1 MYVEMRQNRRLLKV
15 VLKSKIFINS
25 YYFIY
30 SIIYKFFKRYFMGK
44 EVLLNDV
51 NSQLAITNES
61 ADISFSMKIIQDSLN
76 TNDQQ
81 KQTIRNQA
89 SDNVVVSQIQ
99 DINTGDANATKQDN
113 KKNK

>member
-1 MYVEMRQNRRLLKV
+1 
-15 VLKSKIFINS
+15 
-25 YYFIY
+25 
-30 SIIYKFFKRYFMGK
+30 MGK

-51 NSQLAITNES
+51 NSQLAIANES

-81 KQTIRNQA
+81 KQTISNQA
-89 SDNVVVSQIQ
+89 SNNVVVSQIQ
-99 DINTGDANATKQDN
+99 DINTVDTNATKQDN

>member
-1 MYVEMRQNRRLLKV
+1 
-15 VLKSKIFINS
+15 
-25 YYFIY
+25 
-30 SIIYKFFKRYFMGK
+30 MGK

-99 DINTGDANATKQDN
+99 DINTGNANATKQDN

>member
-1 MYVEMRQNRRLLKV
+1 
-15 VLKSKIFINS
+15 
-25 YYFIY
+25 
-30 SIIYKFFKRYFMGK
+30 MGK

-51 NSQLAITNES
+51 NSQLAIANES

-99 DINTGDANATKQDN
+99 DINTGDTNATKQDN

>member
-1 MYVEMRQNRRLLKV
+1 
-15 VLKSKIFINS
+15 
-25 YYFIY
+25 
-30 SIIYKFFKRYFMGK
+30 MGK

-51 NSQLAITNES
+51 NSQLAIANES

-81 KQTIRNQA
+81 KQTISNQA
-89 SDNVVVSQIQ
+89 SNNVVVSQIQ
-99 DINTGDANATKQDN
+99 DINTGDTNATKQDN

>member
-1 MYVEMRQNRRLLKV
+1 
-15 VLKSKIFINS
+15 
-25 YYFIY
+25 
-30 SIIYKFFKRYFMGK
+30 MGK

-51 NSQLAITNES
+51 NSQLAIANES

-89 SDNVVVSQIQ
+89 SNNVVVSQIQ
-99 DINTGDANATKQDN
+99 DINTGDTNATKQDN

>member
-1 MYVEMRQNRRLLKV
+1 
-15 VLKSKIFINS
+15 
-25 YYFIY
+25 
-30 SIIYKFFKRYFMGK
+30 MGK

-51 NSQLAITNES
+51 NSQLAIANES

-81 KQTIRNQA
+81 KQTISNQA
-89 SDNVVVSQIQ
+89 SNNVVVSQVQ
-99 DINTGDANATKQDN
+99 DINTGDTNATKQDN

>member
-1 MYVEMRQNRRLLKV
+1 
-15 VLKSKIFINS
+15 
-25 YYFIY
+25 
-30 SIIYKFFKRYFMGK
+30 MGK

-51 NSQLAITNES
+51 NSQLAIANES

-81 KQTIRNQA
+81 KQTISNQA
-89 SDNVVVSQIQ
+89 SNNVVVSQIQ

>member
-1 MYVEMRQNRRLLKV
+1 
-15 VLKSKIFINS
+15 
-25 YYFIY
+25 
-30 SIIYKFFKRYFMGK
+30 MGK

-51 NSQLAITNES
+51 NSQLAIANES

-81 KQTIRNQA
+81 KQTISNQA
-89 SDNVVVSQIQ
+89 SNNVVVSQIQ

-113 KKNK
+113 IKNK

>member
-1 MYVEMRQNRRLLKV
+1 
-15 VLKSKIFINS
+15 
-25 YYFIY
+25 
-30 SIIYKFFKRYFMGK
+30 MGK

-51 NSQLAITNES
+51 NSQLAIANES

-81 KQTIRNQA
+81 KQTISNQA
-89 SDNVVVSQIQ
+89 SNNLVVSQIQ
-99 DINTGDANATKQDN
+99 DINTGDTNATKQDN

>member
-1 MYVEMRQNRRLLKV
+1 
-15 VLKSKIFINS
+15 
-25 YYFIY
+25 
-30 SIIYKFFKRYFMGK
+30 MGK

-51 NSQLAITNES
+51 NSQLAIANES

-81 KQTIRNQA
+81 KQTISNQA
-89 SDNVVVSQIQ
+89 SNNVVVSRIQ
-99 DINTGDANATKQDN
+99 DINTGDTNATKQDN

>member
-1 MYVEMRQNRRLLKV
+1 
-15 VLKSKIFINS
+15 
-25 YYFIY
+25 
-30 SIIYKFFKRYFMGK
+30 MGK

-51 NSQLAITNES
+51 NSQLAIANES

-81 KQTIRNQA
+81 KQTMSNQA
-89 SDNVVVSQIQ
+89 SNNVVVSQIQ
-99 DINTGDANATKQDN
+99 DINTGDTNATKQDN

>member
-1 MYVEMRQNRRLLKV
+1 MW
-15 VLKSKIFINS
+15 
-25 YYFIY
+25 
-30 SIIYKFFKRYFMGK
+30 K

-51 NSQLAITNES
+51 NSQLAIANES

-81 KQTIRNQA
+81 KQTISNQA
-89 SDNVVVSQIQ
+89 SNNVVVSQIQ
-99 DINTGDANATKQDN
+99 DINTGDTNATKQDN

>member
-1 MYVEMRQNRRLLKV
+1 
-15 VLKSKIFINS
+15 
-25 YYFIY
+25 
-30 SIIYKFFKRYFMGK
+30 MGK

-51 NSQLAITNES
+51 NSQLAIANES

-81 KQTIRNQA
+81 KQTISTQA
-89 SDNVVVSQIQ
+89 SNNVVVSQIQ
-99 DINTGDANATKQDN
+99 DINTGDTNATKQDN

>member
-1 MYVEMRQNRRLLKV
+1 
-15 VLKSKIFINS
+15 
-25 YYFIY
+25 
-30 SIIYKFFKRYFMGK
+30 MGK

-51 NSQLAITNES
+51 NSQLAIANES

>member
-1 MYVEMRQNRRLLKV
+1 
-15 VLKSKIFINS
+15 
-25 YYFIY
+25 
-30 SIIYKFFKRYFMGK
+30 MGK

-51 NSQLAITNES
+51 NSQLAIANES

-89 SDNVVVSQIQ
+89 SNNVVVSHIQ
-99 DINTGDANATKQDN
+99 DINTGDTNATKQDN

>member
-1 MYVEMRQNRRLLKV
+1 
-15 VLKSKIFINS
+15 
-25 YYFIY
+25 
-30 SIIYKFFKRYFMGK
+30 MGK

-89 SDNVVVSQIQ
+89 SDNIVAQQIQ
-99 DINTGDANATKQDN
+99 NTSVSNIDTTRQEN
-113 KKNK
+113 KENKYV

>member
-1 MYVEMRQNRRLLKV
+1 
-15 VLKSKIFINS
+15 
-25 YYFIY
+25 
-30 SIIYKFFKRYFMGK
+30 MGK

-51 NSQLAITNES
+51 NSQLAIANES

-81 KQTIRNQA
+81 KQTISNQA
-89 SDNVVVSQIQ
+89 SNNVVVSQIQ
-99 DINTGDANATKQDN
+99 DINTGYTNATKQDN

>member
-1 MYVEMRQNRRLLKV
+1 
-15 VLKSKIFINS
+15 
-25 YYFIY
+25 
-30 SIIYKFFKRYFMGK
+30 MGK

-51 NSQLAITNES
+51 NSQLAIANES

-81 KQTIRNQA
+81 KQTISNQA
-89 SDNVVVSQIQ
+89 SKNVVVSQIQ
-99 DINTGDANATKQDN
+99 DINTGDTNATKQDN

>member
-1 MYVEMRQNRRLLKV
+1 
-15 VLKSKIFINS
+15 
-25 YYFIY
+25 
-30 SIIYKFFKRYFMGK
+30 MGK

-51 NSQLAITNES
+51 NSQLAIANES

-81 KQTIRNQA
+81 KQTISNQA
-89 SDNVVVSQIQ
+89 SNNVVVSQIQ
-99 DINTGDANATKQDN
+99 DINTGDTNAIKQDN